1 MAKLTIIRL
10 SDKDKKIDVQDGEK
24 VIQESLRVAEIS
36 LLKEMFNAATKILQE
51 KKDSEF
57 NKKLFIIWDCI
68 DQLENHDIEKAELD
82 YFTEEEYRY
91 LQSSLAVL
99 NMQIIRKNFKSL
111 VLQLKEV
118 QFKEE

>member
-10 SDKDKKIDVQDGEK
+10 SDKDKKIDVQDGEN

-51 KKDSEF
+51 KKDPEF
-57 NKKLFIIWDCI
+57 NKKMFIIWDCI

-82 YFTEEEYRY
+82 YFTEEEYKY